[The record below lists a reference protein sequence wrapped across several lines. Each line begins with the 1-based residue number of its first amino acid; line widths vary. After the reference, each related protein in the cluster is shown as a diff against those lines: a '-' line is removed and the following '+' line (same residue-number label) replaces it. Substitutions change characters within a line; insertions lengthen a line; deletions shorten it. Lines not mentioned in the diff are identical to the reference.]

1 MTDDALDAVL
11 ARVSERVTPDA
22 EERARLDEAVDR
34 LADATERAVADRAVE
49 ADVVHVGSTARGTWL
64 PGDRDI
70 DLFVRFPPDLPRED
84 LERHGLAVGHRVLP
98 DGREEYAEHPYV
110 TGDFDGFAVDLVPC
124 FRVERASDVRSAV
137 DRTPFHTRYLDSR
150 LDAGLAADVRLA
162 KAFLSAIGVYGSD
175 LRTRGFSGY
184 LVELLTLEHG
194 GFRSLIEA
202 AADWRSPVRFDPE
215 DHGDAGNEGFD
226 DPLVVV
232 DPTDPGRNVAAVLS
246 TSNLARFQHYA
257 RDLLADPR
265 ESAFVAD
272 QPTPLAASEVR
283 AEIERRG
290 TIPVAVRFDAPDL
303 VADQLYPQLERSRR
317 GVVDALDRRGF
328 DPLRSAAFAD
338 DSAALFAELAVAER
352 PQIERHEG
360 PPVSAHKHATAFH
373 EKYADADCYGP
384 FIDGGRY
391 VVERDRTF
399 PSPRAFLESDAL
411 FDVALGADIERAL
424 AADYT
429 VLVGSETAALA
440 DEFGAELARYFAP
453 RP

>member
-11 ARVSERVTPDA
+11 ARISERVTPDA

-34 LADATERAVADRAVE
+34 LTDATERALADRSIA
-49 ADVVHVGSTARGTWL
+49 ADVVHVGSSARGTWL

-84 LERHGLAVGHRVLP
+84 LERHGLAVGH
-98 DGREEYAEHPYV
+98 
-110 TGDFDGFAVDLVPC
+110 DLVPC
-124 FRVERASDVRSAV
+124 FRVESATEIRSAV

-257 RDLLADPR
+257 RDLLADLR
-265 ESAFVAD
+265 ESAFVAATGVAFGWLAFLLA
-272 QPTPLAASEVR
+272 TPVQVVLGRQFYANSYTALVR
-283 AEIERRG
+283 NRRANMDVLIALG
-290 TIPVAVRFDAPDL
+290 SSTAYLYSVAVLADL
-303 VADQLYPQLERSRR
+303 VAGSVY
-317 GVVDALDRRGF
+317 F
-328 DPLRSAAFAD
+328 D
-338 DSAALFAELAVAER
+338 
-352 PQIERHEG
+352 
-360 PPVSAHKHATAFH
+360 
-373 EKYADADCYGP
+373 
-384 FIDGGRY
+384 
-391 VVERDRTF
+391 
-399 PSPRAFLESDAL
+399 
-411 FDVALGADIERAL
+411 
-424 AADYT
+424 
-429 VLVGSETAALA
+429 TAALILVFITLGNYLEARSKGQASEALRRLLEMEA
-440 DEFGAELARYFAP
+440 DTATLIDGEEEREVPVEDVAVGDRLRV
-453 RP
+453 RPGERIPTDGVG